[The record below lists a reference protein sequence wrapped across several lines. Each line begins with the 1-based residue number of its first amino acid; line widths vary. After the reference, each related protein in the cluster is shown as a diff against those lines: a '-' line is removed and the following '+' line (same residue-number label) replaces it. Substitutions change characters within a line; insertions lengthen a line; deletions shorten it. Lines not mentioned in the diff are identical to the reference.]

1 MPVICHSKQLHNFLP
16 TNCLAIVFKVN
27 WPAHYL
33 YVTYVYFSPHSSEDF
48 VTDRKC
54 VYCVVRPRVC
64 VRCIKA
70 RPCRAV
76 PCRAVPRAVSRLL
89 LANKMTLSPVTV
101 STPQLH
107 MSDIGERRTQEYSH
121 CYRNSHPRTLCLT
134 YIAPIPDNFQTRL

>member
-76 PCRAVPRAVSRLL
+76 PCRASGSQSPASRQQNDTVACHCQHTTAAHVGYRRAPDARVLSLL
-89 LANKMTLSPVTV
+89 QELSPSYTLSDV
-101 STPQLH
+101 H
-107 MSDIGERRTQEYSH
+107 R
-121 CYRNSHPRTLCLT
+121 
-134 YIAPIPDNFQTRL
+134 PDPG